1 MDKDEVPFIFERFYR
16 ADQSEASR
24 GRTGLG
30 LSIAKWIIDE
40 HKGSVEVVTRRG
52 KAAPLSSGARRL
64 CSSAGIGYNRLD
76 TLRMTTESR

>member
-16 ADQSEASR
+16 ADQSR
-24 GRTGLG
+24 GITSGTGLG

-40 HKGSVEVVTRRG
+40 HKGSVEVVTEEE
-52 KAAPLSSGARRL
+52 KATFIVCRRL